1 MPSIEDLCRELNGCR
16 FKSVSWYGKFWYFS
30 AEKDLAIMTQYQW
43 RLVGDRQIL
52 VSSMDC
58 DDDET
63 PEAFSQRVA
72 CEVTDCV
79 IASSSCNMATGDL
92 TLLLNN
98 GSRIEFLNCSVGL
111 CNWVGVL
118 DHAIIVR
125 SIAA

>member
-1 MPSIEDLCRELNGCR
+1 
-16 FKSVSWYGKFWYFS
+16 
-30 AEKDLAIMTQYQW
+30 MTQHQW

-52 VSSMDC
+52 ISSMGY

-63 PEAFSQRVA
+63 PEAFSQRVT

-79 IASSSCNMATGDL
+79 IASSSCNIATGDL
-92 TLLLNN
+92 TLLFKN

-118 DHAIIVR
+118 DHVMIVR